1 MRQRTKRPQSSF
13 GRPASPP
20 SDDPVARAVGLLARR
35 AHSKWELRRKL
46 RMKGFAADAVDT
58 AMARLVELGYL
69 DDASFAKGLVQRRRA
84 LRGPRALS
92 AELAARGIDRAEA
105 DAAVAQFDTEAQLV
119 SATKLAERLYARKAG
134 IGYREMLDTVGTKLL
149 RRGFPAPVVRAA
161 CRSVLLGASQPPED

>member
-1 MRQRTKRPQSSF
+1 VRQRTKRPPSSF
-13 GRPASPP
+13 GRPAAPP

-69 DDASFAKGLVQRRRA
+69 DDASFAKGLVQRRGA

-161 CRSVLLGASQPPED
+161 CRSVLLGAAQPPED